1 MHLLLEIALVRRCS
15 EHSTLAG
22 TPSLAHMKRYGEMHQ
37 HTQWSSIT
45 YYPAVSSRKSC
56 RKDCPKTALLL
67 DYLQHRSCF
76 RHVMTVV
83 TLKVTAGH
91 FMWIHHRASGAWNG
105 HLLCISLRG
114 ERCHSKVSKP
124 QNIYT
129 SGFKWYISGFK
140 WYISGFIN
148 EAVKPEEQI
157 AHNSPSKFHM
167 TPVAAKE
174 LVNWR

>member
-1 MHLLLEIALVRRCS
+1 MALVRRCS

-105 HLLCISLRG
+105 HLLGISLRG

-124 QNIYT
+124 QNI
-129 SGFKWYISGFK
+129 
-140 WYISGFIN
+140 YISGFIN

-157 AHNSPSKFHM
+157 AHNSLPNF
-167 TPVAAKE
+167 TWLPWLYVIWFLGA
-174 LVNWR
+174 